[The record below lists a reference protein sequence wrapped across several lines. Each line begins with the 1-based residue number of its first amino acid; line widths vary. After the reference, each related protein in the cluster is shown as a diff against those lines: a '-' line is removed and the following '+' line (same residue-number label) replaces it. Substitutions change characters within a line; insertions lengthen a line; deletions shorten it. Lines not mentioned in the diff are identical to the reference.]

1 MLKTPAGGKA
11 PKSRGA
17 GTRKFRA
24 SPYASPEKVKVR
36 HPHGC
41 ETPMELFIPKKYKEA
56 AEAASATSSTRGI
69 NGQAQPRLPGS
80 RPLMFPKNPK
90 SREPSRTLVA
100 PPMQGTAPTVI
111 WRKPM
116 DPTLPT
122 VQLLRV
128 LKKCWDDDS
137 EKESSWTVTNGLLNG
152 RNEERDRSR
161 MWDEISRAV
170 RNAWP
175 ELNTWIMQNTPEDD
189 DNVWFGLEATI
200 QYGEEACM
208 SDPHLAAK
216 DSSLEKKGFY
226 SSCFLSPL
234 PRATFSVSYHAFFF
248 FCWMCSDAQYIRYRL
263 RPHPEM

>member
-1 MLKTPAGGKA
+1 
-11 PKSRGA
+11 
-17 GTRKFRA
+17 
-24 SPYASPEKVKVR
+24 
-36 HPHGC
+36 
-41 ETPMELFIPKKYKEA
+41 
-56 AEAASATSSTRGI
+56 
-69 NGQAQPRLPGS
+69 
-80 RPLMFPKNPK
+80 
-90 SREPSRTLVA
+90 
-100 PPMQGTAPTVI
+100 
-111 WRKPM
+111 M

-175 ELNTWIMQNTPEDD
+175 ELNTWIMQNTPEDN
-189 DNVWFGLEATI
+189 DNVWFCLEATI
-200 QYGEEACM
+200 QYGDEACM

-226 SSCFLSPL
+226 SSCFLSQL
-234 PRATFSVSYHAFFF
+234 PKATFSVTYHALFF
-248 FCWMCSDAQYIRYRL
+248 WLDV
-263 RPHPEM
+263 